1 VSGRAVAERSSSL
14 AEDIALSLEEEIIS
28 GRLRPRERLVEM
40 EVAAHYGVSRAP
52 VREALRILE
61 QDDLVSKSIQGFE
74 VADMSAEEAADVFE
88 ILAHLEELYTRRA
101 APHIDPSRIAQMRR
115 ILADMAKTV
124 RGNNIAAYFKLN
136 LAFHATIRKACP
148 NRALIN
154 LLESL
159 GKRTLRFRRLAMSIP
174 GRLSES
180 LQEHRRILTAIER
193 GDAEKAGQLA
203 RDSAEKAY
211 ARLTTLLSAD

>member
-1 VSGRAVAERSSSL
+1 VSGRAVAQRSSSL

-40 EVAAHYGVSRAP
+40 EVAARYGVSRAP

-101 APHIDPSRIAQMRR
+101 APHIDPSRIAQMRK
-115 ILADMAKTV
+115 ILADMAKTM

-159 GKRTLRFRRLAMSIP
+159 GKRTLRFRRRAMSIP